1 MKKLICFSIILL
13 CYQPI
18 HSQSIQL
25 FVNGGLT
32 SHFANTGSERQSY
45 QHTVPSIGVFYSS
58 APIIGTSALF
68 YLNDMR
74 TKSSSFF
81 AGVLYEHSSLPSE
94 TTGNVLGDD
103 LIINTLG
110 LSAGYKFRE
119 EEINPELY
127 LIASLKYLK
136 KFYSGHNNFGS
147 GITSISTYTNE
158 TAFGLSLGLEYFA
171 PEILPFI
178 AGITM
183 SMDFGSVRR
192 DVIEFYQ
199 DDEYKAELEPTG
211 DLVLPD
217 NVFNVM
223 LNISYL
229 FSL

>member
-1 MKKLICFSIILL
+1 MSLENPPFE
-13 CYQPI
+13 P
-18 HSQSIQL
+18 
-25 FVNGGLT
+25 
-32 SHFANTGSERQSY
+32 
-45 QHTVPSIGVFYSS
+45 TVPSIGVFYSS
-58 APIIGTSALF
+58 APVFGVTALF

-74 TKSSSFF
+74 TESSSFF

-94 TTGNVLGDD
+94 TNDHVLGDD

-110 LSAGYKFRE
+110 LSVGYKFGK
-119 EEINPELY
+119 EEINPEFY
-127 LIASLKYLK
+127 LIASLDYLK
-136 KFYSGHNNFGS
+136 KFYSGYSDFGS
-147 GITSISTYTNE
+147 GITSISKYTKE
-158 TAFGLSLGLEYFA
+158 AAFRISLGLEYFA
-171 PEILPFI
+171 PESLPFI
-178 AGITM
+178 IGITT

-217 NVFNVM
+217 TVFNLM